1 MCSTQTDHLFGK
13 QKREAEASRTL
24 NFHKSTLDKIISS
37 CIHPLLCLIYFAA
50 FGQCDRRE
58 CIVFDFSC
66 FIFRKCLQWGKYCIK
81 CLNNLFSRIIYQIQR
96 TRSTRKSSVQ
106 PTEIIRCQIFVRHI
120 PLVKKDILPLSPLRL
135 MASYGIGILHL

>member
-24 NFHKSTLDKIISS
+24 NFHKSTLDKNHIIVYTSTVLPD
-37 CIHPLLCLIYFAA
+37 ILCT

-66 FIFRKCLQWGKYCIK
+66 FIFRKCLQ
-81 CLNNLFSRIIYQIQR
+81 
-96 TRSTRKSSVQ
+96 
-106 PTEIIRCQIFVRHI
+106 
-120 PLVKKDILPLSPLRL
+120 
-135 MASYGIGILHL
+135 

>member
-58 CIVFDFSC
+58 CIVFDLAVSY
-66 FIFRKCLQWGKYCIK
+66 LENAYSEA
-81 CLNNLFSRIIYQIQR
+81 N
-96 TRSTRKSSVQ
+96 TASSV
-106 PTEIIRCQIFVRHI
+106 
-120 PLVKKDILPLSPLRL
+120 
-135 MASYGIGILHL
+135 